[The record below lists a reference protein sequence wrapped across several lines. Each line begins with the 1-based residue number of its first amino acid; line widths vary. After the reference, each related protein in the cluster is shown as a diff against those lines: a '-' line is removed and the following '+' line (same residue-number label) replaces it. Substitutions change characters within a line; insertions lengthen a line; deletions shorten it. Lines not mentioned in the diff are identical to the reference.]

1 MKPLATL
8 ILAVMLSWSPLA
20 PASTNYGA
28 GTKTCGTWI
37 EKRRTDDYFDMA
49 QWMLGYISATD
60 YYAFDLKE
68 SEGQA
73 FIAYMDN
80 YCQQNPLD
88 EFAVGVRKLISELRK
103 KLKP

>member
-1 MKPLATL
+1 MKPFATL
-8 ILAVMLSWSPLA
+8 ILAAVLSWSPLTS
-20 PASTNYGA
+20 ASTIYGVGA
-28 GTKTCGTWI
+28 KTCGTWI
-37 EKRRTDDYFDMA
+37 EKRRTNDHFDMG

-60 YYAFDLKE
+60 YYAFELKE

-88 EFAVGVRKLISELRK
+88 EFAVGVRRLIGELRK
-103 KLKP
+103 KSKP